1 MAIIS
6 TYAADKLL
14 DHLLGT
20 TAYTMP
26 TVYLGLFTTAPTMPA
41 GTGGVE
47 VSTTSTAYAREE
59 LTGKLDAA
67 TAESVTTTSN
77 IAFPAATANWGTIV
91 GAGLFDASAG
101 GNLLAYTPLDTPQ
114 TITTAGTL
122 TFTAGNLTFTLS

>member
-47 VSTTSTAYAREE
+47 VSTTSTGYAREE
-59 LTGKLDAA
+59 LTGHVGASSGE
-67 TAESVTTTSN
+67 TATTTAN
-77 IAFPAATANWGTIV
+77 VGFPAATGNWGTVV
-91 GAGLFDASAG
+91 GVGLFDAATG
-101 GNLLAYTPLDTPQ
+101 GDLLAYAPLDTPQ
-114 TITTAGTL
+114 TVTTSDTL
-122 TFTAGNLTFTLS
+122 TFASGNLIFSLA